1 MGKNTPSLSRRWVL
15 AGLLTGAADVALA
28 NAPRTSLIPPPRPGS
43 APSVRRAPRAASYE
57 ALITDAKLGGKVGFV
72 VANAKTGEI
81 LESHNPVLP
90 MPPASTAKAI
100 TALYALRTLG
110 LGYRYKTRLVA
121 TGAVSNGRL
130 NGDLVLVGSGD
141 PTLDTNAL
149 ADMAARLKQAGIR
162 EITGDFLTYGRALPS
177 VKSIDPD
184 QPEHVGYSPAVSGL
198 NLNYNRVHF
207 EWKRAGSGYNV
218 TMDARSAKYRPDVS
232 MSRMTVV
239 DRNLP
244 VYTYDSTRGVDQW
257 TVARGALGKGGARW
271 LPVRAPDAYC
281 ADVFRTFAR
290 SQGIQLPRAKDTKS
304 MPKGKT
310 IAEWT
315 SPELARIV
323 RDMLKFST
331 NLTAEAVGLT
341 ASARLGANPGS
352 LRSSGKRMSD
362 WLGDKTS
369 VKRASFVDHSGL
381 GDASRISASE
391 MVRALVALSS
401 SAGLMPLLKEVPMR
415 DANNKPVKNHP
426 VKIRAKTGTLN
437 FVSALTGFVTAP
449 DGTELAFAIFTG
461 DVKRRAGL
469 KKAERERP
477 QGGRSWNRRSRTLQ
491 LKLIERWATVYTS

>member
-1 MGKNTPSLSRRWVL
+1 MGNNTRSLSRRWVL
-15 AGLLTGAADVALA
+15 AGLLTGSAEVALA
-28 NAPRTSLIPPPRPGS
+28 NAPRTSLIPPRRPGS
-43 APSVRRAPRAASYE
+43 GSARRVPRARAHE
-57 ALITDAKLGGKVGFV
+57 ALIAEAKLGGKVGFV
-72 VANAKTGEI
+72 VANAKTGDV
-81 LESHNPVLP
+81 LESYNPVLP

-110 LGYRYKTRLVA
+110 PGYRYKTRLVA
-121 TGAVSNGRL
+121 TGSVSNGRL

-141 PTLDTNAL
+141 PTLDTNAM
-149 ADMAARLKQAGIR
+149 ADLAARLKQAGIR
-162 EITGDFLTYGRALPS
+162 EVTGDFLTFGRTLPLI
-177 VKSIDPD
+177 KTIDPD

-207 EWKRAGSGYNV
+207 EWKRAGNGYNV

-232 MSRMTVV
+232 VSRMTVV

-244 VYTYDSTRGVDQW
+244 VYTYDSTRGIDQW

-290 SQGIQLPRAKDTKS
+290 SQGIQLPRAKEAKS
-304 MPKGKT
+304 QPSGT
-310 IAEWT
+310 TVAEWT
-315 SPELARIV
+315 SPEMGRIL

-331 NLTAEAVGLT
+331 NLTAETVGLT
-341 ASARLGANPGS
+341 ASARVGAPPGS
-352 LRSSGKRMSD
+352 LKSSGKRMSD
-362 WLGDKTS
+362 WLGDTTS

-391 MVRALVALSS
+391 MVRVLVALSS
-401 SAGLMPLLKEVPMR
+401 NAGLKPLLKDVPMR
-415 DANNKPVKNHP
+415 DAKNKPIKNHP

-461 DVKRRAGL
+461 DIKRRAGL

-477 QGGRSWNRRSRTLQ
+477 QGGRSWARRSRALQ